1 MENNIAQTF
10 KSVRLARK
18 ESQAKFASILGRSRV
33 SISNY
38 ETGKAQPGADIY
50 EKVLQLRELL
60 FPEKEKEQ

>member
-18 ESQAKFASILGRSRV
+18 ESQADFAAVLGCSRV
-33 SISNY
+33 SISMY
-38 ETGKAQPGADIY
+38 ETGKAQPGADKY

-60 FPEKEKEQ
+60 FPEKEKE